1 MLPRFTRVLHR
12 IEDGLL
18 AFALLV
24 LVLLS
29 CGQILMRTGFD
40 SGWIWAEPV
49 SRTLVL
55 WLAMLG
61 ALAATRE
68 HRHIAIDAFPRLL
81 PARLR
86 RAAWII
92 TQGFAAAVCA
102 ALAWYCWLMLQ
113 MEREAPVALFGPVES
128 WVGMLILPP
137 GFALMALRFALST
150 GSAPPPPERE
160 GLG

>member
-12 IEDGLL
+12 LEDALL
-18 AFALLV
+18 AFTLLV

-29 CGQILMRTGFD
+29 CGQILMRTAFD
-40 SGWIWAEPV
+40 SGWIWAEPA

-68 HRHIAIDAFPRLL
+68 HRHIAIDAFPQLL

-86 RAAWII
+86 RGAWII
-92 TQGFAAAVCA
+92 TQAFAAAVCA
-102 ALAWYCWLMLQ
+102 ALAWYCWLMLS
-113 MEREAPVALFGPVES
+113 MEREAPVVLFGPVES
-128 WVGMLILPP
+128 WVGMLVLPP

-150 GSAPPPPERE
+150 LSAPPQADRDGP
-160 GLG
+160 G